1 MFINVCDLL
10 LLLSL
15 FIPSSYNQIFLSIL
29 DVYIY
34 YTVFMV
40 RKNLHLIGAVVSILI
55 YSSAFSQCNE
65 CTPDQSCQAIDGFP
79 TLCPEVLPN
88 GTAGEFYESIATFNL
103 PGNVVDPGSGLDATL
118 QSVYIANISGLPF
131 GLELAP
137 NNADGYY
144 YPNNGDNYGCA
155 TICGTPLSAGEY
167 FVTISVDV
175 IASAFGFEQS
185 LTQSFSLPLT
195 IDPGESVANASFS
208 VSANTG
214 CAPLNIDVENFI
226 SGAGVTYSWDFGG
239 PSNGSTMS
247 LEILTDGYPAETTWL
262 INNSDGNLLASGGPY
277 SEAETVY
284 VEQICLGQ
292 GSYTLTF
299 NDSYGDGMQF
309 EGVAGNYILTD
320 GGGNVLAQIVDGG
333 DFGAE
338 AINAFTI
345 DSSNLVGGCVI
356 NSSNPNVVYDAPG
369 AYTMSLTTTV
379 TELNLTAL
387 NIVELSDGWGDD
399 VEDFFGL
406 GSPDPFFV
414 LNGDVAFTSSTVNDQ
429 ATPDFT
435 NLSVTL
441 TYGGYYEIS
450 FYDED
455 GPFTS
460 NDNLGSASFYA
471 TGPGAYTIY
480 GGGNVAIITL
490 EESLSAEFYDT
501 ENISVFSELEVWA
514 DADGD
519 GFGNGDLPINGCEL
533 DSSTQFA
540 YNGEDCNDNEA
551 IIYPGAPGTFDGLDN
566 NCDQIVDGDEI
577 IALEGCLDPLASN
590 YNPLANV
597 SDESCIYIDCPGDF
611 NFDGAITVNDLLLL
625 LSDFGCSDDCY
636 TDLNGDDYV
645 SVADLLSILS
655 IFGTLCD

>member
-1 MFINVCDLL
+1 M
-10 LLLSL
+10 
-15 FIPSSYNQIFLSIL
+15 
-29 DVYIY
+29 
-34 YTVFMV
+34 
-40 RKNLHLIGAVVSILI
+40 
-55 YSSAFSQCNE
+55 
-65 CTPDQSCQAIDGFP
+65 
-79 TLCPEVLPN
+79 
-88 GTAGEFYESIATFNL
+88 
-103 PGNVVDPGSGLDATL
+103 
-118 QSVYIANISGLPF
+118 
-131 GLELAP
+131 
-137 NNADGYY
+137 
-144 YPNNGDNYGCA
+144 
-155 TICGTPLSAGEY
+155 
-167 FVTISVDV
+167 
-175 IASAFGFEQS
+175 
-185 LTQSFSLPLT
+185 
-195 IDPGESVANASFS
+195 
-208 VSANTG
+208 
-214 CAPLNIDVENFI
+214 
-226 SGAGVTYSWDFGG
+226 
-239 PSNGSTMS
+239 
-247 LEILTDGYPAETTWL
+247 
-262 INNSDGNLLASGGPY
+262 
-277 SEAETVY
+277 
-284 VEQICLGQ
+284 
-292 GSYTLTF
+292 
-299 NDSYGDGMQF
+299 
-309 EGVAGNYILTD
+309 
-320 GGGNVLAQIVDGG
+320 
-333 DFGAE
+333 
-338 AINAFTI
+338 
-345 DSSNLVGGCVI
+345 
-356 NSSNPNVVYDAPG
+356 
-369 AYTMSLTTTV
+369 
-379 TELNLTAL
+379 
-387 NIVELSDGWGDD
+387 
-399 VEDFFGL
+399 EDFFGL

-435 NLSVTL
+435 NLSVNL

-501 ENISVFSELEVWA
+501 ENISVFGELEVWA

-519 GFGNGDLPINGCEL
+519 GFGNGNLPINGCEL

-636 TDLNGDDYV
+636 ADLNGDDYV